1 MPYNVQQEKET
12 RGLKK
17 KEKPRVGTVLAN
29 ESKEA
34 ENDQFYSSKANGVA
48 VKNTPANKP
57 RAGTTAVSTRVQT
70 NPTPDAPHPLYHGG
84 TPQ

>member
-48 VKNTPANKP
+48 MKNTPASIP
-57 RAGTTAVSTRVQT
+57 RVGNTTGSARVQT
-70 NPTPDAPHPLYHGG
+70 NPTPDAPHPLSHGG